1 MSEMR
6 KALDR
11 AEVALAEK
19 FDEVF
24 WLRISDQL
32 YESAIRDTIKSL
44 ENEQASASIVIHL
57 KAVLTV
63 IQRMK
68 ERKNA
73 TRSN

>member
-1 MSEMR
+1 MNEIR
-6 KALDR
+6 KALSR

-44 ENEQASASIVIHL
+44 EHDPASSATVTHL

-63 IQRMK
+63 VQRMRDRK
-68 ERKNA
+68 ENA
-73 TRSN
+73 T